1 MIEKDI
7 DREER
12 IHSEA
17 IVDAY
22 GPEEQAMGWYYYLD
36 DNMSFPFDAECT
48 VIDKRTPLG
57 LGEPVTVAQ
66 MSGEDYCEKDMY
78 VDISWNDK
86 TLAVPL
92 AHLKPLGANENTVR
106 AIGDWHYW
114 INRGYT
120 F

>member
-1 MIEKDI
+1 
-7 DREER
+7 
-12 IHSEA
+12 
-17 IVDAY
+17 
-22 GPEEQAMGWYYYLD
+22 
-36 DNMSFPFDAECT
+36 
-48 VIDKRTPLG
+48 
-57 LGEPVTVAQ
+57 

-92 AHLKPLGANENTVR
+92 AHLKPLSANENTVQ